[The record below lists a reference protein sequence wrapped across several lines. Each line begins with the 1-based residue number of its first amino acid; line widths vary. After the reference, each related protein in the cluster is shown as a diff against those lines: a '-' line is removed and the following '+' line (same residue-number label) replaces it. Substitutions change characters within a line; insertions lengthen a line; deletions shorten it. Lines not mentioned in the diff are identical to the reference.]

1 MQHCYLLVQFV
12 AEREVKAPL
21 CEVKREQHRLKVT
34 WSRLFHWIF
43 HWIHTLSRESI
54 LSIKSSK
61 IVSNTFYFVN
71 HDGFD
76 LHIKQ
81 TNVNNT
87 PKTNTYATLLPP
99 CTILAEREVEGQ
111 LCEVKREQDRLKVI
125 WSRHNDGRHRGPGGW
140 PARGTWK
147 RVLPSDSVEIHFA

>member
-1 MQHCYLLVQFV
+1 M
-12 AEREVKAPL
+12 
-21 CEVKREQHRLKVT
+21 
-34 WSRLFHWIF
+34 
-43 HWIHTLSRESI
+43 SREST

-76 LHIKQ
+76 LHN
-81 TNVNNT
+81 NVNNT

-125 WSRHNDGRHRGPGGW
+125 
-140 PARGTWK
+140 
-147 RVLPSDSVEIHFA
+147 